1 MSLKVKFQNAKKKK
15 EKRKKLTRKN
25 IRMEETSHDTEKL
38 EINDFE
44 QGNKQIQEL

>member
-15 EKRKKLTRKN
+15 KKQLTRKN

>member
-1 MSLKVKFQNAKKKK
+1 MKW
-15 EKRKKLTRKN
+15 KN

>member
-15 EKRKKLTRKN
+15 ELTRKN
-25 IRMEETSHDTEKL
+25 IRMEETSHDTKKL